1 MLFFLVN
8 EQIYLKGE
16 FLAFLGLLTT
26 CLRKTIPKRKKFVS
40 KLKSNVSNLWR
51 DILRKILQTVRIL
64 FPSDFWRQI
73 LSCL

>member
-26 CLRKTIPKRKKFVS
+26 CLRKTIPKRKKICFEIEVE
-40 KLKSNVSNLWR
+40 
-51 DILRKILQTVRIL
+51 RKQSMKRYPKENFANRSYT
-64 FPSDFWRQI
+64 FSF
-73 LSCL
+73 